1 MDLVPTPHNSARLG
15 DFADT
20 VLMPGDPLRAKFIA
34 DHYLDDV
41 QLVNN
46 VRNIQGYTGYYKGKR
61 VSVMASGMGM
71 PSIGIYAHELFNFYG
86 VKQIIRVGSAGAV
99 RKELNIGDIIIVDR
113 AKYTSNFP
121 RDYLASLVYKAKPDK
136 ELLERAVKVAEELKI
151 NYRVGKVYSSDIFY
165 KDEKYAK
172 MYSKHV
178 LAVEMESAALYAV
191 AHKAGKKALTICT
204 ISDNIITG
212 EALSAEKRQKKFR
225 DMMVLALELA

>member
-99 RKELNIGDIIIVDR
+99 HADINIGEIIIVNSSR
-113 AKYTSNFP
+113 FTSNFP
-121 RDYLASLVYKAKPDK
+121 RDYLGRLGYKAKPDK
-136 ELLERAVKVAEELKI
+136 ELLERAIKVADEKHFK
-151 NYRVGKVYSSDIFY
+151 YRVGKVYSSDIFY

-172 MYSKHV
+172 MYGKSV

-191 AHKAGKKALTICT
+191 AHKAKKKALTICT

-212 EALSAEKRQKKFR
+212 EALSAEKRQKMFR